1 MKTSTFTLVL
11 HLALLLVFG
20 LTAMA
25 ADKNQISLSKDGRE
39 TRASKPAAPFTPLP
53 ADPLSGLTILY
64 DNGSKYALGVYW
76 CCNGWTI
83 SGTASQVGF
92 QAAEAMPF
100 TPSVNAT
107 VTRIGVAIGYISG
120 DNEVVVSL
128 NADSGGLP
136 GASLGSFTISN
147 LPGLG
152 GCCTTEV
159 ENIAGVPV
167 TAGTQ
172 YWIVVQTTSPSST
185 TWAAW
190 NENDTNQTTQP
201 FAYQNSQQGSGWFA
215 TEGILGAFGVA
226 GTAQ

>member
-1 MKTSTFTLVL
+1 MKRSITIAVL
-11 HLALLLVFG
+11 QLAILLIFS

-25 ADKNQISLSKDGRE
+25 ANKNEISVSKDGRQ
-39 TRASKPAAPFTPLP
+39 TRAARPAAQFTPLRT
-53 ADPLSGLTILY
+53 DPFSGLTILY

-83 SGTASQVGF
+83 SGTGSQLAF
-92 QAAEAMPF
+92 QASEAMPF

-107 VTRIGVAIGYISG
+107 VTSIGVAISYIGG
-120 DNEVVVSL
+120 DNEVAVSL

-136 GASLGSFTISN
+136 GATLGSFDISN
-147 LPGLG
+147 LPGMG
-152 GCCTTEV
+152 ECCTTEV
-159 ENIAGVPV
+159 ESIPGVAV

-172 YWIVVQTTSPSST
+172 YWIVVQTTTPSDT

-190 NENDTNQTTQP
+190 NENDTNQTSQP

-215 TEGILGAFGVA
+215 TEGILGGFGVA
-226 GTAQ
+226 GTPQ

>member
-1 MKTSTFTLVL
+1 MRTSIVTSLL
-11 HLALLLVFG
+11 HLALLLIFS
-20 LTAMA
+20 LTTMA
-25 ADKNQISLSKDGRE
+25 ADKNQISVSKDGRE
-39 TRASKPAAPFTPLP
+39 TRASKPAAQFTPLRT
-53 ADPLSGLTILY
+53 DPFSGLTILY

-83 SGTASQVGF
+83 SGTGSQLDY

-107 VTRIGVAIGYISG
+107 VTRIGVAISYISG
-120 DNEVVVSL
+120 DNEVAVSL

-136 GASLGSFTISN
+136 GASLGSFTLSN

-152 GCCTTEV
+152 ECCTTEV
-159 ENIAGVPV
+159 ENITGVPV
-167 TAGTQ
+167 TAGTP
-172 YWIVVQTTSPSST
+172 YWIVVQTTTPSDT

-201 FAYQNSQQGSGWFA
+201 FAYLNSQQGSGWFP
-215 TEGILGAFGVA
+215 TEGIVGGFGVA
-226 GTAQ
+226 GTPQ